1 MADEEKTNKN
11 PDDLYL
17 TDLIDVNI
25 LQQIQDAFS
34 DMTGMAALTTD
45 AEGNPVTKGSNF
57 TDFCTL
63 YTRNSKLGSVRCE
76 SCDKNGAKMTLASGK
91 PCTYYCHAGL
101 VDFAAPIMANRV
113 MVGSFIGGQI
123 LPCKPELEKFEKIAR
138 ELDIDPE
145 EYKAAVSRVKII
157 NKKAIDKAAQ
167 SLFTIA
173 NVLSNIA
180 YKSHSL
186 YLSNI
191 EIEKASNLKSD
202 FLANM
207 SHEIRT
213 PMNAILGMVDLA
225 LREEMSPAARDF
237 IKQIKIS
244 GKNLLV
250 IINDILDFSKIEAGK
265 MDIIE
270 VPYEPLSVIN
280 DVASIVNSRIGAK
293 KIEFTMDISTNLPKK
308 LIGDNNRIH
317 QVMINLLNNAI
328 KFTKEGEIH
337 LSIDC
342 EQDKN
347 NPENIILKSA
357 ISDTGIGMK
366 KEDMPKLF
374 NSFQQLD
381 SKRNRNIEGTGLGL
395 AISQQLLEL
404 MNGKIHVESE
414 YNKGSTFSFELPQ
427 KVVDPACS
435 IPAIKDPKTAV
446 LLLENYYVEKQLYKD
461 LKKIQINHTYIDSIE
476 ALYNIEHDYIIVEEK
491 FITEELLDY
500 LKHNP
505 ESICIAITSYAY
517 RNTITDIPN
526 MKILRK
532 PVYSLSLYNAM
543 GISSFE
549 LESSP
554 EVNAFTFTAPDAKIL
569 VVDDNS
575 VNLTVAV
582 GLLEPL
588 NMQIDTAC
596 SAADAIEKLHKK
608 KYDLIFMDHMM
619 PEVDGVE
626 ATHIIRR
633 LMHDYDDV
641 PIIALTA
648 NAVSGAREKFIKEG
662 MNDFVAKPIEITD
675 ITAKLRHW
683 LPPEKI
689 IINSSNDSTLDPN
702 NGESLPKRIEGL
714 NTAKAL
720 KLLGSEKLFRNV
732 LKEYLC
738 SIDQKS
744 DMIWQHLVNEE
755 LHDFTI
761 EVHALKSSSKQI
773 GADKV
778 SLLAAELEK
787 AGNECNL
794 AFIEEKTPHLLEE
807 YRKFKDILTPLFP
820 ELNVTGG
827 KTEINNDE
835 TLSLLD
841 ELMDALD
848 NFDTLQIDEVI
859 EKMSAFDYPDDQ
871 NKLLNELKS
880 AAESTDIDRCGE
892 IGKSW
897 REVLGNANTNV

>member
-1 MADEEKTNKN
+1 MANKKKLNKN
-11 PDDLYL
+11 PNELRL
-17 TDLIDVNI
+17 TELIDVNI
-25 LQQIQDAFS
+25 LQRIQDAFS
-34 DMTGMAALTTD
+34 DITGMAALTTD

-57 TDFCTL
+57 TDFCTI
-63 YTRNSKLGSVRCE
+63 YNRNSKLGKVRCE
-76 SCDKNGAKMTLASGK
+76 ACDKNGAKMTLESGK

-101 VDFAAPIMANRV
+101 IDFAAPIMANDV

-123 LPCKPELEKFEKIAR
+123 LPHEPDLEKFGKIAE

-145 EYKAAVSRVKII
+145 EYIAAVKRVRITD
-157 NKKAIDKAAQ
+157 KKTIEMAAQ
-167 SLFTIA
+167 SLSTIA
-173 NVLSNIA
+173 NVLSDIA

-191 EIEKASNLKSD
+191 EIEKASNMKSD

-270 VPYEPLSVIN
+270 TTYEPLSVIN
-280 DVASIVNSRIGAK
+280 DVASIVNSRIGSK
-293 KIEFTMDISTNLPKK
+293 NIEFTMDISTNLPKK
-308 LIGDNNRIH
+308 LNGDNYRIH
-317 QVMINLLNNAI
+317 QVMINLLNNAV
-328 KFTKEGEIH
+328 KFTKEGEVHI
-337 LSIDC
+337 SIDC
-342 EQDKN
+342 EPIEN
-347 NPENIILKSA
+347 NPEYVTFKAA
-357 ISDTGIGMK
+357 ISDTGIGIK
-366 KEDMPKLF
+366 KEDIPKVF

-381 SKRNRNIEGTGLGL
+381 SKRNRNVEGTGLGL
-395 AISQQLLEL
+395 AITQQLVEL
-404 MNGKIHVESE
+404 MNGKVYVESE
-414 YNKGSTFSFELPQ
+414 YNKGSTFYFELPQ
-427 KVVDPACS
+427 KVVDSACA
-435 IPAIKDPKTAV
+435 IPPLSDPKMAV
-446 LLLENYYVEKQLYKD
+446 LLMENYYVEKQIYKD
-461 LKKIQINHTYIDSIE
+461 LNRIQVKHTDIDSIDSV
-476 ALYNIEHDYIIVEEK
+476 YKIDHDYIIVEEK

-500 LKHNP
+500 LRYNP
-505 ESICIAITSYAY
+505 ESICIAVTSYAY
-517 RNTITDIPN
+517 RNLITDIPN
-526 MKILRK
+526 IKILRK

-543 GISSFE
+543 GISDIE
-549 LESSP
+549 LDSSQ
-554 EVNAFTFTAPDAKIL
+554 EVDVFTFTAPDAKIL

-596 SAADAIEKLHKK
+596 SAADAIKMLHQK

-633 LMHDYDDV
+633 LMHEYDDV

-648 NAVSGAREKFIKEG
+648 NAVSGASEQFIKEG

-675 ITAKLRHW
+675 ITAKIKRW
-683 LPPEKI
+683 LPPDKI
-689 IINSSNDSTLDPN
+689 ITESNNNFSSVKEQ
-702 NGESLPKRIEGL
+702 GGLPEKIEGL
-714 NTAKAL
+714 NIAEAL
-720 KLLGSEKLFRNV
+720 KFLGSEALFRNV

-738 SIDQKS
+738 SIDKKS
-744 DMIWQHLVNEE
+744 GLIEQHFADKN

-787 AGNECNL
+787 AGNENNTI
-794 AFIEEKTPHLLEE
+794 FIEEKTPYLLAE
-807 YRKFKDILTPLFP
+807 YRRFKDILTPLFP
-820 ELNVTGG
+820 ELGG
-827 KTEINNDE
+827 TKDRSEINNDE
-835 TLSLLD
+835 LLPLLD
-841 ELMDALD
+841 ELMEALD
-848 NFDTLQIDEVI
+848 NFDTLQTDEVI
-859 EKMSAFDYPDDQ
+859 EKMSAFDYPEEQ
-871 NKLLNELKS
+871 NALFNDLIS
-880 AAESTDIDRCGE
+880 AAESSDIERCVE
-892 IGKSW
+892 IGKNW
-897 REVLGNANTNV
+897 RELLDNAKAGI